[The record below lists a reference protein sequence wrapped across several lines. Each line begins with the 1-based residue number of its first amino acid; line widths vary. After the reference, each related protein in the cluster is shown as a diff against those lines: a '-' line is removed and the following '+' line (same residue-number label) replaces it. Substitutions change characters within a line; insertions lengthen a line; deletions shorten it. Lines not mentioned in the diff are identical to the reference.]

1 MVSGMAVLDRLDLSN
16 RLDRAEYERRLLV
29 GQRRLY
35 QLRLHLGGLMG
46 SGTLGPGLLVVM
58 EGPDASGKG
67 GAIKAMVGHLD
78 PRHYRVVSY
87 AKPTKEEKEHHF
99 LWRFYKEL
107 PGLGQMAVFD
117 RSWYGR
123 VLVERVE
130 GFATKTEWKRAYKA
144 IVDFEESLCSE
155 SLIVVKFYMHV
166 SDDEQMRRFEGRAV
180 DPLKRWKLT
189 EEDWRNREKNRQ
201 YEAAA
206 EEMFS
211 RTDHKLAP
219 WDVIGAEQKR
229 YARIAVLETTIK
241 RVEEGMRRWGMEVP
255 PHVDDLVEE
264 PVKADVK

>member
-1 MVSGMAVLDRLDLSN
+1 MAVFDKIDLSN
-16 RLDRAEYERRLLV
+16 RLDRVEYERRLEE

-67 GAIKAMVGHLD
+67 GAIKALVGHLD

-87 AKPTKEEKEHHF
+87 SKPSPQEKNHHF
-99 LWRFYKEL
+99 LWRFYTEL
-107 PGLGQMAVFD
+107 PGLGNMAVFD

-130 GFATKTEWKRAYKA
+130 GFATKTEWKRGYKA
-144 IVDFEESLCSE
+144 IVDFEESLCLE
-155 SLIVVKFYMHV
+155 STILVKFWMHV
-166 SDDEQMRRFEGRAV
+166 SDEEQMRRFEGRAA

-189 EEDWRNREKNRQ
+189 DEDWRNREKNRQ
-201 YEAAA
+201 YEEAA
-206 EEMFS
+206 EEMFE
-211 RTDHKLAP
+211 RTTHPLAP
-219 WDVIGAEQKR
+219 WDVIGGEQKR
-229 YARIAVLETTIK
+229 YARIAVLETTIA

-255 PHVDDLVEE
+255 LHVDSLE
-264 PVKADVK
+264 PVK